1 MMLEHQQEQLREQTR
16 LLQLIL
22 ARGSAH
28 DAVPS
33 ELPEG
38 ISFPLKTV
46 KELAAF
52 EERMSQANAATS
64 VVSFP
69 NIVDCLFVCCL
80 ATNKEKRVENS

>member
-1 MMLEHQQEQLREQTR
+1 MMLENQQEQLREQTWVLR
-16 LLQLIL
+16 LIL

-46 KELAAF
+46 EDLAAF
-52 EERMSQANAATS
+52 EEQMSRANAATS
-64 VVSFP
+64 V
-69 NIVDCLFVCCL
+69 
-80 ATNKEKRVENS
+80 